1 MSNTSSSEDSDLES
15 DKEDNKQAEEDNDS
29 KQHKQDVKPD
39 AENAVGKARNNDNVD
54 DEEIFVGVNDVPEL
68 VDNLN
73 QEEPLYE
80 EMEMAELVGELQLIL
95 DHIHLLIQGA
105 LQENPVN
112 DDIDDMLNVDGER
125 LFFIMAQLNEL
136 FPEGIPEDPP
146 NDLDDIMVAYH
157 NPGDYILGNRIMESL
172 LARLFEDE
180 NDDHGPPPMEPEDI
194 ANIPTIMVEQEMLD
208 RCSSCPVCID
218 TIQLKEEVN
227 ILGCG
232 HFFHA
237 FCIRTWLGMHASCP
251 VCRRVVG
258 EEEGGEGAVE
268 EEEVADEWMDE
279 DDK

>member
-54 DEEIFVGVNDVPEL
+54 DEEIFVGDNDVPDL

-105 LQENPVN
+105 LQEDPVN

-125 LFFIMAQLNEL
+125 LFFIMAQLNER
-136 FPEGIPEDPP
+136 FPED
-146 NDLDDIMVAYH
+146 DL
-157 NPGDYILGNRIMESL
+157 E